1 MIKRDDIRKHLQT
14 VPLFKELTEEELEP
28 IISISSPRKY
38 NAHSI
43 IFMQDELLDRVFFIH
58 TGTVKIYKTDAN
70 GKEQIVSV
78 LKEGEMFPHAVFF
91 RKGTFPA
98 NAEVIENA
106 QLIVTPINDFE
117 KILISYPELC
127 IKMFRVL
134 GEKIVDLQN
143 RLEEKILH
151 NTYEQVIM
159 LLIRLSKSNGEK
171 IGDSYKITTKFTN
184 TELANMIGTSR
195 ETVSRTLTQ
204 LRKKAAISL
213 DSKDFYV
220 VNLSKLEDEINH

>member
-1 MIKRDDIRKHLQT
+1 MIKRDDIKKHLQT
-14 VPLFKELTEEELEP
+14 VPLFKELSDEELEP

-78 LKEGEMFPHAVFF
+78 LKEGEMFPHAGFF

-159 LLIRLSKSNGEK
+159 LLIRLAKSNGEK

-213 DSKDFYV
+213 DSKDFYI
-220 VNLSKLEDEINH
+220 VNLSKLEEEINH